1 MKCHYEV
8 LDVPTNVND
17 EDLKK
22 AYRKLALKWHPDKN
36 PNNLDV
42 AKEQFQLIQQA
53 YEILSNPH
61 ERAFYDKHKDVFLR
75 QDYKESDSIDLSPYF
90 TASCFK
96 GYGDGDKG
104 FYSVYREV
112 FIKIAVE
119 EMEFSEEE
127 MTIPDFGKS
136 TNSYYNTV
144 HDFYGFWQSF
154 STKKTYSWLK
164 AFDINMAPNRRVLRL
179 IEKENKRIR
188 DKAKK
193 EYNDTVR
200 NLVEFVKKK
209 DKRVQ
214 AQALVMKQ
222 EKEENALKLKE
233 KRRQQM
239 IDRKKEMESIQEN
252 EWSKFS
258 NLEKELKDI
267 EASVAKEF
275 GDEDSSYDEN
285 SDENSEDDYEEMSHL
300 FCIACN
306 KLFKTEKAFQNHE
319 NSKKHKDNIAI
330 LKEQMLEEENDL
342 NASEIDDEDHI
353 EDSCDEISDP
363 NSCDDTKEDEK
374 DVTSN
379 HDEKSDL
386 ADEDINYLDE
396 DENVESLEESDAPE
410 IPAIISKKKKKSK
423 TQKIIMESQSEDD
436 EFNLENLG
444 KSRKQR
450 KKTEKI
456 QILKDNLLAQ
466 EKDDKSENTK
476 NKVKKACKNE
486 DKQSP
491 ETIKQVE
498 PQGMDD
504 IQITNK
510 NNVNGGQRDD
520 SDSERKGNSKNNSKH
535 DNHLCL
541 ACKKNFGSKNKLFNH
556 LKQTG
561 HAVIKNAPL
570 EETVSSIKGGK
581 KKKQKR

>member
-36 PNNLDV
+36 PNNLEES
-42 AKEQFQLIQQA
+42 KEQFQLIQQA
-53 YEILSNPH
+53 YEVLSNPH

-96 GYGDGDKG
+96 GYGDGEKG
-104 FYSVYREV
+104 FYSVFKEV

-136 TNSYYNTV
+136 TSSYYNTV
-144 HDFYGFWQSF
+144 HDFYAFWQSF

-200 NLVEFVKKK
+200 NLVDFVRKK

-214 AQALVMKQ
+214 AQALVTKQ

-239 IDRKKEMESIQEN
+239 IDRKKEMESIKEN

-285 SDENSEDDYEEMSHL
+285 SEENSEDEYEEMSHL

-306 KLFKTEKAFQNHE
+306 KLFKTEKAFENHE
-319 NSKKHKDNIAI
+319 NSKKHKENVAI
-330 LKEQMLEEENDL
+330 LKEQMLEEENAL
-342 NASEIDDEDHI
+342 NDSDNI
-353 EDSCDEISDP
+353 EDSCNESSTLD
-363 NSCDDTKEDEK
+363 SCDETKEDEV
-374 DVTSN
+374 DVISN
-379 HDEKSDL
+379 HEDESEGNVVD
-386 ADEDINYLDE
+386 DEEDINLDE
-396 DENVESLEESDAPE
+396 DENHISSEER
-410 IPAIISKKKKKSK
+410 KSK
-423 TQKIIMESQSEDD
+423 
-436 EFNLENLG
+436 
-444 KSRKQR
+444 KQR
-450 KKTEKI
+450 KKNEKI
-456 QILKDNLLAQ
+456 KILKDNLLAQ
-466 EKDDKSENTK
+466 EKVEKNNKTK
-476 NKVKKACKNE
+476 NTLKNE
-486 DKQSP
+486 DKQSS
-491 ETIKQVE
+491 ENIKEAE
-498 PQGMDD
+498 PQGMED
-504 IQITNK
+504 IHISNK
-510 NNVNGGQRDD
+510 NGGLKDD
-520 SDSERKGNSKNNSKH
+520 SDCERKGNSRNNSKN
-535 DNHLCL
+535 DNHLCIS
-541 ACKKNFGSKNKLFNH
+541 CKKNFVSKNKLFNH

-570 EETVSSIKGGK
+570 EETATSKGGK